1 MKAIQI
7 TAFGGPE
14 VMTYVELP
22 DLVPNS
28 DQTLIEVS
36 AIGINYA
43 DTHQTEN
50 SYLSPQHLPMIPGL
64 EVVGRT
70 PSGQRVLAPV
80 DGGGYAQQALAHT
93 TALIPIPDA
102 ISDGQ
107 ALSMLVQG
115 STAYHV
121 LKTMGHVKPGESVVV
136 HAAAGGVGVIAIQ
149 LAKHWGAKVIAV
161 VSDSQEKM
169 ELVRSLGADEIVIA
183 GPDLAAH
190 LLAANNGK
198 PIDLI
203 LEMVGGA
210 TFEDSFAVL
219 APFGRLVTFG
229 MASRVAPRAI
239 PSGELLHGSKTISG
253 FWLAHC
259 FGHKELLDDVIAELF
274 TLIESGVI
282 KPVIGQTFPLSQATQ
297 AHQEMLARKTTGK
310 VVLDPAR

>member
-22 DLVPNS
+22 DLVPAAHQS
-28 DQTLIEVS
+28 LIEVS

-50 SYLSPQHLPMIPGL
+50 SYLSPQHLPLIPGL
-64 EVVGRT
+64 EVVGRIS
-70 PSGQRVLAPV
+70 SGQRVLASV
-80 DGGGYAQQALAHT
+80 DGGGYAQQALAST
-93 TALIPIPDA
+93 DSLIPIPDGV
-102 ISDGQ
+102 SDGE

-115 STAYHV
+115 TTAFHT
-121 LKTMGHVKPGESVVV
+121 LKTVGHVKPGETVVI

-161 VSDSQEKM
+161 VSDSHEKK

-183 GPDLAAH
+183 GADLKAR
-190 LLAANNGK
+190 LLTANNEK
-198 PIDLI
+198 AIDLI
-203 LEMVGGA
+203 LEMVGGS
-210 TFEDSFAVL
+210 TFEDSFAAL

-229 MASRVAPRAI
+229 MASRIAPRPIA
-239 PSGELLHGSKTISG
+239 SGELLHGSKTISG

-259 FGHKELLDDVIAELF
+259 FGHKELLEDVIAELF
-274 TLIESGVI
+274 EMIRSKVI
-282 KPVIGQTFPLSQATQ
+282 KPVIGQTFPLSAAPQ
-297 AHQEMLARKTTGK
+297 AHREMLARKTTGK